1 MEQVKFT
8 LHKAQ
13 LDFVKGHKTH
23 GYKDRSSMVRAALDR
38 LRASM
43 DEKRLHESAALYAQ
57 EYASDSELE
66 EITEQALTEW
76 PSDEN

>member
-13 LDFVKGHKTH
+13 IDFVKGHKNH

-38 LRASM
+38 LRESIE
-43 DEKRLHESAALYAQ
+43 EKRLRESAVLYAE
-57 EYASDSELE
+57 EYASDGDLQEL
-66 EITEQALTEW
+66 TEQALAEW
-76 PSDEN
+76 PDDEN